1 MFHSHSFFHGI
12 QVKLGNRLPRSR
24 GIAKVKGLIV
34 FVGESKCNFQQC
46 INVCGRDLMKKEM
59 TTLVCQVG
67 LVFSERRIWR
77 GRKRDFVRDLR
88 GRKIFSQTDNVN
100 IGSKRSQR
108 IRTQKES
115 GVENKREAG
124 C

>member
-1 MFHSHSFFHGI
+1 MFHSHPFFHGI
-12 QVKLGNRLPRSR
+12 QVKLGNQLPRSR

-67 LVFSERRIWR
+67 SVLGERRIWK
-77 GRKRDFVRDLR
+77 GRKRDFVRDSR

-100 IGSKRSQR
+100 IGK
-108 IRTQKES
+108 K
-115 GVENKREAG
+115 KAG
-124 C
+124 N

>member
-1 MFHSHSFFHGI
+1 MYLCFILIHFFHGI
-12 QVKLGNRLPRSR
+12 QVKLGNQLPRSR

-67 LVFSERRIWR
+67 SVFGERRIWR
-77 GRKRDFVRDLR
+77 GRKRDFVRDSR
-88 GRKIFSQTDNVN
+88 GRFSLKQ
-100 IGSKRSQR
+100 IM
-108 IRTQKES
+108 
-115 GVENKREAG
+115 
-124 C
+124 